1 VRNEHKHIWKEIAG
15 ERAAEQS
22 SPSGKWFV
30 PKPRRYARVAC
41 RIGLRSGRDLWRFVL
56 GHYYLV
62 FFLSR
67 VSLFKKA
74 MALTAQSLFGLSFSR
89 EAAAFTQGANG
100 DPWALSVLFFE
111 DSLWLQGW

>member
-1 VRNEHKHIWKEIAG
+1 VRNEHKYVRKEKVG
-15 ERAAEQS
+15 ERAAGQS

-30 PKPRRYARVAC
+30 AKPRRFARVAC
-41 RIGLRSGRDLWRFVL
+41 RIGLQSGRDLWRFVL

-67 VSLFKKA
+67 ISLFKKA

-89 EAAAFTQGANG
+89 EAAAFTQGAYG
-100 DPWALSVLFFE
+100 DPWALSVLFSE
-111 DSLWLQGW
+111 DSL